1 LSTAKHIIKTYEE
14 KGCLYNKKMYKKES
28 HHESKEDSSQEK
40 LPVVDASVI
49 KKENHDQVKVE
60 TKSESP

>member
-1 LSTAKHIIKTYEE
+1 
-14 KGCLYNKKMYKKES
+14 MYKKES